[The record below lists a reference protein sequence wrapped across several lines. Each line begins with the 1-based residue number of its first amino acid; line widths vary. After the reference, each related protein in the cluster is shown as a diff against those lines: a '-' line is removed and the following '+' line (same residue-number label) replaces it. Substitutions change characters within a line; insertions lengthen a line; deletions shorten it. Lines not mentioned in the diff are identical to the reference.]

1 MSVHTLPSEV
11 DVRTGLTGEAG
22 NQGLGNYALEDN
34 QEDVK
39 EPEEVYVYFK
49 ILNKYLFQR
58 TFLSLFTDPTL
69 SMDIQTKKGGKLLRM
84 KWVDRSNT

>member
-1 MSVHTLPSEV
+1 MSVHTL
-11 DVRTGLTGEAG
+11 RLKWMFQTGTTGEAG

-39 EPEEVYVYFK
+39 EPEEIYVYFK

-58 TFLSLFTDPTL
+58 TFLSLFADPTP
-69 SMDIQTKKGGKLLRM
+69 SMDIQTKKKGKIITNEM
-84 KWVDRSNT
+84 G